1 MNKIAF
7 RIAVAV
13 LLTTIVVLLSVIVQQ
28 NPGAL
33 ANRAL
38 VRDPRLVEKIDEVI
52 RKGNKAYEQCSF
64 VARKAVQLRLEH
76 LVSLSQ
82 CEQMRTAQNNA
93 VAQVNSAMRY
103 ATDEQ
108 LKVMSQLTDKF
119 IVEIEPTF
127 RIMEESYFTVKRIM
141 GEASK

>member
-64 VARKAVQLRLEH
+64 VARKAAQLRLEH

-93 VAQVNSAMRY
+93 VAKVNLAMRY

-108 LKVMSQLTDKF
+108 LGALSQLTDKL
-119 IVEIEPTF
+119 IVEIEPQF
-127 RIMEESYFTVKRIM
+127 RSMEESYFTVKRIM